1 MSIDPVSALA
11 PLQGGMSEI
20 TRAQGSQTSQA
31 SQVDF
36 GRWMLQQLSDTNRQ
50 IDVAEHSLVRLAAG
64 EGNLHQVMLD
74 LEKAR
79 LAFQLTL
86 QVRNKLL
93 EGYQE
98 IMRMQV

>member
-1 MSIDPVSALA
+1 MSIDPISALGTA
-11 PLQGGMSEI
+11 VNA
-20 TRAQGSQTSQA
+20 AQGVHA
-31 SQVDF
+31 PAAAAGQVDF
-36 GRWMLQQLSDTNRQ
+36 AGWMSQQLGEVNQQ
-50 IDVAEHSLVRLAAG
+50 IGVAEQALGRLATG

-79 LAFQLTL
+79 TAFQLTL
-86 QVRNKLL
+86 QVRNKII

>member
-1 MSIDPVSALA
+1 MSIEAISAAGSFVSGLA
-11 PLQGGMSEI
+11 EARP
-20 TRAQGSQTSQA
+20 AQPT

-36 GRWMLQQLSDTNRQ
+36 TRWMTEQLGEVNQQIQ
-50 IDVAEHSLVRLAAG
+50 GAEQSLVQLAAG
-64 EGNLHQVMLD
+64 DANLHQVMLD

-79 LAFQLTL
+79 TAFQLTL

-98 IMRMQV
+98 LLRMQV

>member
-1 MSIDPVSALA
+1 MSIEPISAMGSVLA
-11 PLQGGMSEI
+11 GTQAAA
-20 TRAQGSQTSQA
+20 AQPAPTT
-31 SQVDF
+31 QVDF
-36 GRWMLQQLSDTNRQ
+36 ARWMGDQLGEVNQQ
-50 IDVAEHSLVRLAAG
+50 IAVAEHALTQLAAG

-79 LAFQLTL
+79 TAFQLTV
-86 QVRNKLL
+86 QVRNKLI

>member
-1 MSIDPVSALA
+1 MSFNMVPPIAAENWLEA
-11 PLQGGMSEI
+11 PMRNVLPLN
-20 TRAQGSQTSQA
+20 
-31 SQVDF
+31 QVPESGF
-36 GRWMLQQLSDTNRQ
+36 GRWMTEQLTQVNEQ
-50 IDVAEHSLVRLAAG
+50 IGIAEQSLTGLATG

-79 LAFQLTL
+79 TAFQLTL

-98 IMRMQV
+98 LLRMQI